1 MAAAHRLEALLPFCQ
16 PPPQTKRKNIRPR
29 HQSAWNSTYPFRAC
43 FQILEPQSAILT
55 NVEVLAHF
63 SLNPPRR
70 PPNPPPNSRNF
81 TPSPD
86 LRDHNTVVK
95 EFHDYVTRLSPH
107 LLNYPSFIPPKPAGD
122 NNTNNNDKDDND
134 NNENN
139 NTNRN
144 GNGNGS
150 ENITTTFLSQ
160 TQPTALDNALR
171 EIISRFRPF
180 QLTKAEV
187 LMIVNLGIGLGVSG
201 ETGDGE
207 GEDGVTTASAVTE
220 EMVDGMEVDGGA
232 SGQPGRDVY
241 GGIDEEADYGAL
253 ALLDTVIE
261 DREERLS
268 TEDVGEIL
276 RIVRETLGKRGKG
289 KGAGTR
295 PSLPSCV
302 ALFKI
307 NDEYPNDSQHPL
319 YMFMDIC
326 TQTREAR
333 YP

>member
-1 MAAAHRLEALLPFCQ
+1 M
-16 PPPQTKRKNIRPR
+16 K
-29 HQSAWNSTYPFRAC
+29 
-43 FQILEPQSAILT
+43 ILEPQSAILT

-70 PPNPPPNSRNF
+70 PPNPPPNSRSL
-81 TPSPD
+81 P
-86 LRDHNTVVK
+86 L
-95 EFHDYVTRLSPH
+95 FHDYVTRLSPH
-107 LLNYPSFIPPKPAGD
+107 LLNYPSFIPPKPVGD

-144 GNGNGS
+144 GNGNDR
-150 ENITTTFLSQ
+150 ENITTTLLSQ

-171 EIISRFRPF
+171 EIISRLRPF

-207 GEDGVTTASAVTE
+207 GEDGVTITTASAVTE
-220 EMVDGMEVDGGA
+220 EMVDEMEVDGGA

-276 RIVRETLGKRGKG
+276 RIVRETLGKKGKG
-289 KGAGTR
+289 KGGSAAAGVT
-295 PSLPSCV
+295 
-302 ALFKI
+302 AG
-307 NDEYPNDSQHPL
+307 
-319 YMFMDIC
+319 
-326 TQTREAR
+326 
-333 YP
+333 

>member
-1 MAAAHRLEALLPFCQ
+1 MRGVKNLP
-16 PPPQTKRKNIRPR
+16 PV
-29 HQSAWNSTYPFRAC
+29 
-43 FQILEPQSAILT
+43 QILEPQSAILT

-107 LLNYPSFIPPKPAGD
+107 LLSYPSFMPPSTSSED
-122 NNTNNNDKDDND
+122 NTDTNIKND
-134 NNENN
+134 NGDG
-139 NTNRN
+139 N
-144 GNGNGS
+144 GNGN
-150 ENITTTFLSQ
+150 ENGNTTPLETQSQ
-160 TQPTALDNALR
+160 PQAQPQSQSQSQSQPTDLDLALR
-171 EIISRFRPF
+171 EIIRRLRPF

-187 LMIVNLGIGLGVSG
+187 LMIVNLGVGLDSSG
-201 ETGDGE
+201 EQGGGE
-207 GEDGVTTASAVTE
+207 GEDGAAVEQGTG
-220 EMVDGMEVDGGA
+220 DAMEVDGEAGGELAGA
-232 SGQPGRDVY
+232 EGEGEGEGNGEKEEGGG

-276 RIVRETLGKRGKG
+276 KVVRETLGGKG
-289 KGAGTR
+289 KGKGRKSGSSTAG
-295 PSLPSCV
+295 
-302 ALFKI
+302 AG
-307 NDEYPNDSQHPL
+307 
-319 YMFMDIC
+319 
-326 TQTREAR
+326 
-333 YP
+333 